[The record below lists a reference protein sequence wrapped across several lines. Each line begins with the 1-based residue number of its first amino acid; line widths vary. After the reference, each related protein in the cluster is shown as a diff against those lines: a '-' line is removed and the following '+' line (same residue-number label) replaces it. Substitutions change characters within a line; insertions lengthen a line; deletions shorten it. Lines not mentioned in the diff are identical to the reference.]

1 MREGLGSLPPIVNL
15 VTLHIK
21 IKKQHT
27 EKENNM
33 EVMQTDVRVKDF
45 PQFIETLIEQ
55 FKSERFRVGFIKK
68 DGSKRVG
75 KFDLLY
81 RVRWKQSDGSMYAR
95 AGLPRTTD
103 ASEYLLAHDLNKK
116 APRNISY
123 ARMKWLNVGKK
134 FYKIKHLKT
143 KVKIIEFPKV
153 EFDVKK
159 DLLDGNWD
167 ILERI

>member
-1 MREGLGSLPPIVNL
+1 
-15 VTLHIK
+15 
-21 IKKQHT
+21 
-27 EKENNM
+27 M
-33 EVMQTDVRVKDF
+33 EVMQHEEAIKNF
-45 PQFIETLIEQ
+45 PHFIETLIEQ
-55 FKSERFRVGFIKK
+55 FKSERFRVGFINK

-81 RVRWKQSDGSMYAR
+81 RVRWKQSDGSMYKR
-95 AGLPRTTD
+95 KGETRTTD
-103 ASEYLLAHDLNKK
+103 EDEYLLAFDLDKK

>member
-1 MREGLGSLPPIVNL
+1 
-15 VTLHIK
+15 
-21 IKKQHT
+21 
-27 EKENNM
+27 M

-45 PQFIETLIEQ
+45 PQFIETLIDQ
-55 FKSERFRVGFIKK
+55 FNSERFRVGFIKK

-81 RVRWKQSDGSMYAR
+81 RVRWKQTDDTMYKRKGR
-95 AGLPRTTD
+95 ARTTD
-103 ASEYLLAHDLNKK
+103 KDEYLLAHDLDKK

-143 KVKIIEFPKV
+143 KVKVIEFPKV
-153 EFDVKK
+153 EFNVKK

>member
-1 MREGLGSLPPIVNL
+1 
-15 VTLHIK
+15 
-21 IKKQHT
+21 
-27 EKENNM
+27 M

-45 PQFIETLIEQ
+45 PQFIETLIDQ
-55 FKSERFRVGFIKK
+55 FNSERFRVGFVKK

-75 KFDLLY
+75 KFDLIY
-81 RVRWKQSDGSMYAR
+81 RVRWKQSDGSMYVRKGMA
-95 AGLPRTTD
+95 RTTD
-103 ASEYLLAHDLNKK
+103 QDKFLLAHDLEDNRTPK
-116 APRNISY
+116 NISY

-143 KVKIIEFPKV
+143 KVKVIEFPRV
-153 EFDVKK
+153 EFNVKK

>member
-1 MREGLGSLPPIVNL
+1 
-15 VTLHIK
+15 
-21 IKKQHT
+21 
-27 EKENNM
+27 M

-55 FKSERFRVGFIKK
+55 FNSERFRVGFIKK

-81 RVRWKQSDGSMYAR
+81 RVRWKQSDGSMYKR
-95 AGLPRTTD
+95 KGMVRTTD
-103 ASEYLLAHDLNKK
+103 EDKFLLAHDLEDNRTPK
-116 APRNISY
+116 NISY

-143 KVKIIEFPKV
+143 KVKVIEFPKV
-153 EFDVKK
+153 EFNVKK

-167 ILERI
+167 ILDKIA

>member
-1 MREGLGSLPPIVNL
+1 
-15 VTLHIK
+15 
-21 IKKQHT
+21 
-27 EKENNM
+27 M
-33 EVMQTDVRVKDF
+33 EVMQHEEAIKNF
-45 PQFIETLIEQ
+45 PHFIETLIEQ

-81 RVRWKQSDGSMYAR
+81 RVRWKQSDGSMYKR
-95 AGLPRTTD
+95 KGETRTTD
-103 ASEYLLAHDLNKK
+103 EDEYLLAFDLDKK

-167 ILERI
+167 ILESI

>member
-1 MREGLGSLPPIVNL
+1 
-15 VTLHIK
+15 
-21 IKKQHT
+21 
-27 EKENNM
+27 M
-33 EVMQTDVRVKDF
+33 EVMQHEEAIKNF
-45 PQFIETLIEQ
+45 PHFIETLIEQ

-81 RVRWKQSDGSMYAR
+81 RVRWKQSDGSMYKRKGKA
-95 AGLPRTTD
+95 RTTD
-103 ASEYLLAHDLNKK
+103 EDEYLLAFDLDKK

>member
-1 MREGLGSLPPIVNL
+1 MFNSKTTHRKN
-15 VTLHIK
+15 
-21 IKKQHT
+21 
-27 EKENNM
+27 NNM

-45 PQFIETLIEQ
+45 PQFIETLIDQ
-55 FKSERFRVGFIKK
+55 YNSERFRVGFVKK

-75 KFDLLY
+75 KFDLQY
-81 RVRWKQSDGSMYAR
+81 RVRWKQSDGSMYKRRGMA
-95 AGLPRTTD
+95 RTTD
-103 ASEYLLAHDLNKK
+103 QDKFLLAHDLEDNRTPK
-116 APRNISY
+116 NISY

-143 KVKIIEFPKV
+143 KVKVIEFPKV
-153 EFDVKK
+153 EFNVKK

>member
-1 MREGLGSLPPIVNL
+1 
-15 VTLHIK
+15 
-21 IKKQHT
+21 
-27 EKENNM
+27 M

-45 PQFIETLIEQ
+45 PQFIETLIDQ
-55 FKSERFRVGFIKK
+55 YNSERFRVGFVKK

-75 KFDLLY
+75 KFCLQY
-81 RVRWKQSDGSMYAR
+81 RVRWKQSDGSMYKRRGMA
-95 AGLPRTTD
+95 RTTD
-103 ASEYLLAHDLNKK
+103 QDKFLLAHDLEDNRTPK
-116 APRNISY
+116 NISY

-143 KVKIIEFPKV
+143 KVKVIEFPKV
-153 EFDVKK
+153 EFNVKK

>member
-1 MREGLGSLPPIVNL
+1 MYPLSSEIQLKLIA
-15 VTLHIK
+15 
-21 IKKQHT
+21 KQHT
-27 EKENNM
+27 ETENNM
-33 EVMQTDVRVKDF
+33 EVMQTDVRIKDF

-68 DGSKRVG
+68 PKNKYVQGEKRVG

-81 RVRWKQSDGSMYAR
+81 RVRWKQSDGSMYKR
-95 AGLPRTTD
+95 KGKGRTTD
-103 ASEYLLAHDLNKK
+103 EDEYLLAFDLDKK

-143 KVKIIEFPKV
+143 KVKVIEFPKV

>member
-1 MREGLGSLPPIVNL
+1 
-15 VTLHIK
+15 
-21 IKKQHT
+21 
-27 EKENNM
+27 M

-81 RVRWKQSDGSMYAR
+81 RVRWKQSDGSMYKR
-95 AGLPRTTD
+95 KGETRTTD
-103 ASEYLLAHDLNKK
+103 EDEYLLAFDLDKK

-134 FYKIKHLKT
+134 FYKTKHLKT
-143 KVKIIEFPKV
+143 KVKVIEISKV
-153 EFDVKK
+153 TYEMKK

-167 ILERI
+167 ILESI

>member
-1 MREGLGSLPPIVNL
+1 
-15 VTLHIK
+15 
-21 IKKQHT
+21 
-27 EKENNM
+27 M
-33 EVMQTDVRVKDF
+33 EVMQHEEAIKNF
-45 PQFIETLIEQ
+45 PHFIETLIEQ

-81 RVRWKQSDGSMYAR
+81 RVRWKQSDGSMYKR
-95 AGLPRTTD
+95 KGETRTTD
-103 ASEYLLAHDLNKK
+103 EDEYLLAFDLDKK

-143 KVKIIEFPKV
+143 KVKVIEFPKV

-167 ILERI
+167 ILESI

>member
-1 MREGLGSLPPIVNL
+1 
-15 VTLHIK
+15 
-21 IKKQHT
+21 
-27 EKENNM
+27 M

-55 FKSERFRVGFIKK
+55 FKSEKFRVGFIKK

-75 KFDLLY
+75 KFDLVY
-81 RVRWKQSDGSMYAR
+81 RIWWKKSDGTRYRRKGM
-95 AGLPRTTD
+95 PRTTD
-103 ASEYLLAHDLNKK
+103 EDEYLLAHDLDKK

-143 KVKIIEFPKV
+143 KVKVIEFPKV
-153 EFDVKK
+153 EFNVKK

-167 ILERI
+167 ILDKIA

>member
-1 MREGLGSLPPIVNL
+1 
-15 VTLHIK
+15 
-21 IKKQHT
+21 
-27 EKENNM
+27 M
-33 EVMQTDVRVKDF
+33 EVMQHEEAIKNL
-45 PQFIETLIEQ
+45 PHFIETLIEQ

-81 RVRWKQSDGSMYAR
+81 RVRWKQSDGSMYKR
-95 AGLPRTTD
+95 KGKGRTTD
-103 ASEYLLAHDLNKK
+103 EDEYLLAFDLDKK

-143 KVKIIEFPKV
+143 KVKVIEFPKV

>member
-1 MREGLGSLPPIVNL
+1 
-15 VTLHIK
+15 
-21 IKKQHT
+21 
-27 EKENNM
+27 M
-33 EVMQTDVRVKDF
+33 EVMQHEETIKNF
-45 PQFIETLIEQ
+45 PHFIETLIEQ
-55 FKSERFRVGFIKK
+55 YNSERFRVGFIKK

-81 RVRWKQSDGSMYAR
+81 RVRWKQSDGSMYVRKGMA
-95 AGLPRTTD
+95 RTTD
-103 ASEYLLAHDLNKK
+103 EDKFLLAHDLEDNRTPK
-116 APRNISY
+116 NISY

-143 KVKIIEFPKV
+143 KVKVIEFPKV
-153 EFDVKK
+153 EFNVKK

>member
-1 MREGLGSLPPIVNL
+1 
-15 VTLHIK
+15 
-21 IKKQHT
+21 
-27 EKENNM
+27 M

-68 DGSKRVG
+68 PKNKYVQGEKRVG

-81 RVRWKQSDGSMYAR
+81 RVRWKQSDGSMYKR
-95 AGLPRTTD
+95 KGKGRTTD
-103 ASEYLLAHDLNKK
+103 EDEYLLAFDLDKK

-134 FYKIKHLKT
+134 FYKTKHLKT
-143 KVKIIEFPKV
+143 KVKVREISKV
-153 EFDVKK
+153 TYKMKK

>member
-1 MREGLGSLPPIVNL
+1 MF
-15 VTLHIK
+15 TT
-21 IKKQHT
+21 QA
-27 EKENNM
+27 
-33 EVMQTDVRVKDF
+33 DVKVKDF
-45 PQFIETLIEQ
+45 PEFVETLIEQ
-55 FKSERFRVGFIKK
+55 FKSEKFRAGFIKLNK
-68 DGSKRVG
+68 EKRVG
-75 KFDLLY
+75 RFDLIH
-81 RVRWKQSDGSMYAR
+81 RVRWKQSDGSMYKRKGKA
-95 AGLPRTTD
+95 RTTD
-103 ASEYLLAHDLNKK
+103 EDEYLLAFDLDKK

-143 KVKIIEFPKV
+143 KVKVIEFPKV

>member
-1 MREGLGSLPPIVNL
+1 
-15 VTLHIK
+15 
-21 IKKQHT
+21 
-27 EKENNM
+27 
-33 EVMQTDVRVKDF
+33 MQQDVRVKDF
-45 PQFIETLIEQ
+45 PLFIETLIEQ
-55 FKSERFRVGFIKK
+55 FKSEKFRVGFIKK

-81 RVRWKQSDGSMYAR
+81 RVRWQQADGSMYKR
-95 AGLPRTTD
+95 KGKPRT
-103 ASEYLLAHDLNKK
+103 SNPNEYLKAHDLDKK

-143 KVKIIEFPKV
+143 KVKVIEFPKV

-167 ILERI
+167 ILDKIA

>member
-1 MREGLGSLPPIVNL
+1 
-15 VTLHIK
+15 
-21 IKKQHT
+21 
-27 EKENNM
+27 M
-33 EVMQTDVRVKDF
+33 EVMQTDVRIKDF

-68 DGSKRVG
+68 PKNKYVQGEKRVG

-81 RVRWKQSDGSMYAR
+81 RVRWKQSDGSMYKR
-95 AGLPRTTD
+95 KGKGRTTD
-103 ASEYLLAHDLNKK
+103 EDEYLLAFDLDKK

-134 FYKIKHLKT
+134 FYKTKHLKT
-143 KVKIIEFPKV
+143 KVKVIEISKV
-153 EFDVKK
+153 TYEMKK

-167 ILERI
+167 FLERI

>member
-1 MREGLGSLPPIVNL
+1 MRKGLGSLPLIVNL

-27 EKENNM
+27 ETENN
-33 EVMQTDVRVKDF
+33 MQTDVRVKDF

-55 FKSERFRVGFIKK
+55 FNSERFRVGFIKK

-75 KFDLLY
+75 KFDLQY
-81 RVRWKQSDGSMYAR
+81 RVRWKQTDDTMYKRKGVA
-95 AGLPRTTD
+95 RTTD
-103 ASEYLLAHDLNKK
+103 EDEYLLAHDLDKK

-143 KVKIIEFPKV
+143 KVKVIEFPKV

-167 ILERI
+167 ILDKIA